1 MQPFDLLGLPSP
13 EDCYGMIGVLVSLVM
28 ALIAFVWVGL
38 FQGGTSAFLLL
49 ALGVVLGISSFI
61 YCAIWEQSNPIIK

>member
-61 YCAIWEQSNPIIK
+61 YCMIWGQSS